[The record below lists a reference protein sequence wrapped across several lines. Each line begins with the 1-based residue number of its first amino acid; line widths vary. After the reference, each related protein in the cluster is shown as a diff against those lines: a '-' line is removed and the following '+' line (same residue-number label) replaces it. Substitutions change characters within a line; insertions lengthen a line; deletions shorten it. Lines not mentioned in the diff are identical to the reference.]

1 MERYSVG
8 SVGFLRD
15 GVVAPHH
22 QLHPLGT
29 KLAGA
34 LFHLGKQRTHTQ
46 KTGRLI
52 RATGIFIVRLVFL
65 LLSLGEDDFI
75 HEEENDHRDAAV
87 QNGSADVVDE
97 VRHQQA
103 GHCHPHT
110 VDNPHNDLFSMRK
123 NIRACISGSKPNQ
136 NRSLS

>member
-1 MERYSVG
+1 M
-8 SVGFLRD
+8 
-15 GVVAPHH
+15 APHY

-34 LFHLGKQRTHTQ
+34 LFHLGKQRPHKQ
-46 KTGRLI
+46 NTGRLI

-75 HEEENDHRDAAV
+75 HEEENDHRDTAV
-87 QNGSADVVDE
+87 QNGGADVVDE

-110 VDNPHNDLFSMRK
+110 VDGVDDAGDEAESQQIPADLLGEVALAAEDEAALDGG
-123 NIRACISGSKPNQ
+123 N
-136 NRSLS
+136 

>member
-1 MERYSVG
+1 MG

-15 GVVAPHH
+15 GVVDPHH

-34 LFHLGKQRTHTQ
+34 LFHLGKQRPHKQ
-46 KTGRLI
+46 NTGRLI

-75 HEEENDHRDAAV
+75 HEEENDH
-87 QNGSADVVDE
+87 
-97 VRHQQA
+97 
-103 GHCHPHT
+103 
-110 VDNPHNDLFSMRK
+110 
-123 NIRACISGSKPNQ
+123 
-136 NRSLS
+136 

>member
-1 MERYSVG
+1 MG

-34 LFHLGKQRTHTQ
+34 LFQLGKQRPHKQ
-46 KTGRLI
+46 NTGRLI

-75 HEEENDHRDAAV
+75 HEEENDH
-87 QNGSADVVDE
+87 
-97 VRHQQA
+97 
-103 GHCHPHT
+103 
-110 VDNPHNDLFSMRK
+110 
-123 NIRACISGSKPNQ
+123 
-136 NRSLS
+136 